1 MPTADLRKF
10 RKSTLSVEARS
21 TQGNQVD
28 QIVTQKIKKPAEL
41 EAKLR
46 EIHIDTTSPIEHG
59 LSERA
64 REKAHHSLGKF
75 PPTGAGS
82 ANGQERAF
90 PHAHQSIIN
99 LVVYSAMG
107 KKNMSAQGRVCC

>member
-1 MPTADLRKF
+1 
-10 RKSTLSVEARS
+10 
-21 TQGNQVD
+21 
-28 QIVTQKIKKPAEL
+28 VTQKIKKPAEL

-59 LSERA
+59 LSESA
-64 REKAHHSLGKF
+64 KKPHHSLGKF
-75 PPTGAGS
+75 PPTKAGS
-82 ANGQERAF
+82 TNGQERAF

-99 LVVYSAMG
+99 LMVYSAMG